1 MNITPNQKANLA
13 LGMLWIGGATFGS
26 IVTKLVLDRKYQEE
40 LKFNIESLEN
50 SYEAAL
56 TLRDAASN
64 IRLVN
69 DIEEGLAEMTAQM
82 VVDPNFDT
90 SISDVDAPDYIG
102 SINDRSTNPYHQA
115 VVSSEDAEPA
125 VVNADADYGVS
136 YIEEDDY
143 HDEDGREKKQIDIM
157 FDDDQ
162 PVFIMD
168 SEQIEDWSMR
178 IGESIL
184 VDFFKLCPPG
194 TPAILYVRN
203 HRTEVDYEVV
213 RVEP

>member
-1 MNITPNQKANLA
+1 MNIDRKYIELA
-13 LGMLWIGGATFGS
+13 GAFAGGAVASFLIVGS
-26 IVTKLVLDRKYQEE
+26 WLERKYQEE

-50 SYEAAL
+50 SYDAAVA
-56 TLRDAASN
+56 LRDAKD
-64 IRLVN
+64 RLKN
-69 DIEEGLAEMTAQM
+69 DIEKELDNVVLHGDGLPG
-82 VVDPNFDT
+82 VWDSDK
-90 SISDVDAPDYIG
+90 SIADVDAPDFIG
-102 SINDRSTNPYHQA
+102 SINDQSTNPYHHA
-115 VVSSEDAEPA
+115 VVSSEDAEPV

-136 YIEEDDY
+136 YIDEEDY

-168 SEQIEDWSMR
+168 SEQIDDWSMR

-184 VDFFKLCPPG
+184 IDFFKLCPPG

-203 HRTEVDYEVV
+203 QRTEVDYEVV